1 MTFEHDQDSAPHGL
15 AKVSGMEFFARRV
28 FQRWSRGEISTDT
41 AVQLLRP
48 VDAKRPSKFPSS
60 TGYRPRFQAT
70 FEIDP
75 ARVADD
81 ATVGAVGLRLVHM
94 GGSFV
99 FWKPDDEERPA
110 VARFAFTTAAARD
123 LFVAEAL
130 RIPGVSQATLQ

>member
-1 MTFEHDQDSAPHGL
+1 MTFEHDQDSTSHGS
-15 AKVSGMEFFARRV
+15 AKASGMEFFARRV

-48 VDAKRPSKFPSS
+48 VDAERPSKFRSS
-60 TGYRPRFQAT
+60 TGCRLRYQAT

-81 ATVGAVGLRLVHM
+81 ATVGTVGLRLVHM

-99 FWKPDDEERPA
+99 FWKPDDNHRPA
-110 VARFAFTTAAARD
+110 VARFGFSTATARD
-123 LFVAEAL
+123 RFIAEAL
-130 RIPGVSQATLQ
+130 RIPGVSRTTLQ